1 MKAIAGAFVIALV
14 VSFTSTA
21 AIDACGGMTTVNPP
35 DISMDDYID
44 PPSFDDADPFDY
56 QAGECV
62 V

>member
-1 MKAIAGAFVIALV
+1 MRATAAAFALAFAF
-14 VSFTSTA
+14 SLTSA
-21 AIDACGGMTTVNPP
+21 VAIDACGGMTTVNPP

>member
-1 MKAIAGAFVIALV
+1 MKAFIAALSLALTLSAF
-14 VSFTSTA
+14 A
-21 AIDACGGMTTVNPP
+21 ASNIDACGGMTTVNPP

-44 PPSFDDADPFDY
+44 PQSFDDADPFDY